1 MWGRHRLRI
10 TGRRVREKTPGAIRD
25 SRQISLPSH
34 DERWHGGE
42 NAAGY
47 PPQSFRTGPAPSM
60 TEAWETETDQ
70 EKHKPDGGARGR
82 GSIPLMSERWGTR
95 RDSEKRVRRTFVHRG
110 KRSRRKT
117 TSRIFGNL
125 LGTASVAD
133 QDSLAFSNELF
144 GGFLMHGE
152 ETGRITNHEVRDAD
166 VRNGDLLRL
175 NHPRAVQKHQQ
186 QQDAPAPEDK
196 KANVSQYL
204 TLHTISSL

>member
-25 SRQISLPSH
+25 SRQTSLPCH

-117 TSRIFGNL
+117 TSRI
-125 LGTASVAD
+125 
-133 QDSLAFSNELF
+133 
-144 GGFLMHGE
+144 LMHGE

>member
-25 SRQISLPSH
+25 SRQTSLPAMTK
-34 DERWHGGE
+34 DGMEEKMPRI
-42 NAAGY
+42 

-110 KRSRRKT
+110 RESRRKT
-117 TSRIFGNL
+117 TSRILRQLVGYGL
-125 LGTASVAD
+125 RCG

-152 ETGRITNHEVRDAD
+152 ETGRIT
-166 VRNGDLLRL
+166 G
-175 NHPRAVQKHQQ
+175 
-186 QQDAPAPEDK
+186 
-196 KANVSQYL
+196 
-204 TLHTISSL
+204 SSNFVMLMSGSMVICFA

>member
-1 MWGRHRLRI
+1 MAWRRKCRRI
-10 TGRRVREKTPGAIRD
+10 PAAILSDR
-25 SRQISLPSH
+25 
-34 DERWHGGE
+34 
-42 NAAGY
+42 A
-47 PPQSFRTGPAPSM
+47 APSM

-144 GGFLMHGE
+144 GGFPDAW
-152 ETGRITNHEVRDAD
+152 GRNWTYHDHEVRDAD